1 MSGNLMLRRLR
12 YSKIG
17 VVVPEEEE
25 EKCEGEG
32 GGEEEGEGGGGGGEE
47 EEEEEE
53 AEREGEGEEEEVS
66 GLLPRSEKSFAL
78 NNSNNNN
85 NNMCSWFQMGHEI
98 DRISVC
104 VVARLRPRL
113 LRNRGLIPVRATDFP
128 PLLSDEIGCS
138 QFIDR
143 HI

>member
-1 MSGNLMLRRLR
+1 MSGNLMLGRLR

-25 EKCEGEG
+25 EECEGEG
-32 GGEEEGEGGGGGGEE
+32 GGGVEEEGEGAGGGGEE
-47 EEEEEE
+47 EEK
-53 AEREGEGEEEEVS
+53 EREGEGEEDEVS
-66 GLLPRSEKSFAL
+66 GLLPRSENSIAL
-78 NNSNNNN
+78 NNNNNNNN